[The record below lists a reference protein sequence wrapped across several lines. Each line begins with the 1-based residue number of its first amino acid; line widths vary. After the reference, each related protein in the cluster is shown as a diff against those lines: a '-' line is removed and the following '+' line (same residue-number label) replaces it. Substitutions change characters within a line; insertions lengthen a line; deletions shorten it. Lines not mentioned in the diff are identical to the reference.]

1 MRDTAADAPGTG
13 AKFGLDTLYQAAR
26 MYYLEDANQARIA
39 DAMNVSRPTV
49 SRLLAEARRIGIVR
63 IEVINPSNTAADG
76 LGLEL
81 ASALGLQRV
90 YLADGDQSHRL
101 RTGLLGPVSEAIA
114 DMDLAPGDVLLASS
128 GRTIYELSQA
138 ALPKLPGVIVA
149 PCSGGQTEPEPWHQT
164 NEIARSLAERTGAH
178 PAFLWTQ
185 ALPSPEMHQFLHRD
199 PDFQRIQRLW
209 ESAKGAL
216 LGVGAPPTTRTSI
229 SRFIPKDDDSLAR
242 AVGDICLNFFDIHGA
257 RVAFPGSDRIVATS
271 PDILRA
277 IPHTVGV
284 AVGQEKASSI
294 VGAAR
299 AGYFGKLVTDTFT
312 ARAVLD
318 YLAAAKPA
326 SGQPAGVPD
335 PAGAAHMFTA

>member
-1 MRDTAADAPGTG
+1 MAVNAPEPAGTSS
-13 AKFGLDTLYQAAR
+13 KFALDTLYQAAR

-39 DAMNVSRPTV
+39 DAMDVSRPTV
-49 SRLLAEARRIGIVR
+49 SRLLAEARRIGIVK
-63 IEVINPSNTAADG
+63 IEVINPSSSASAS

-90 YLADGDQSHRL
+90 YLADGDQSKRL
-101 RTGLLGPVSEAIA
+101 RTGLLAPVTEAIE
-114 DMDLAPGDVLLASS
+114 DMALTPGDVLLASS

-149 PCSGGQTEPEPWHQT
+149 PCSGGQTEPESWHQT

-185 ALPSPEMHQFLHRD
+185 ALPSPEMHEFLQRD

-242 AVGDICLNFFDIHGA
+242 AVGDICLNFFDIRGS
-257 RVAFPGSDRIVATS
+257 RVDFPGSDRIVAAT
-271 PDILRA
+271 PDILRT

-284 AVGQEKASSI
+284 AVGEEKASSI

-299 AGYFGKLVTDTFT
+299 AGYFARLVTDTNT
-312 ARAVLD
+312 ARAVLN
-318 YLAAAKPA
+318 YLAAARLHHQDA
-326 SGQPAGVPD
+326 
-335 PAGAAHMFTA
+335 